1 MATFSITSPGVQIWE
16 RDISLIAPQNKGTNV
31 FVPGFAAQGPMDEIL
46 KITSKPE
53 LEQIYGLPTNAAE
66 RYFYHSVDQLLKS
79 PANIY
84 TYRIPYGTGTG
95 DGFGSKYS
103 ALAYPVRS
111 VSTTNSSNTAA
122 SASSTNLNLSAG
134 TYVLGEPVHLE
145 LTQAEYI
152 SALDGSGFT
161 WNSTASSAGAMTSL
175 ATLGGAGVI
184 VLNKAQTT
192 INGQFEG
199 YYVGLIDNIAINP
212 ATNFDS
218 IRSIKSVSLSG
229 AATTNYTQVPAGTCQ
244 FTLTAAYTS
253 GNTNTISQVMENL
266 TPYDISTRADDDVL
280 GVGVFKLRKSIYA
293 TEAHKLDYILEDVV
307 VGSIDSYRKQLNPSG
322 GPALPYFLEAV
333 DNKARNIEVLVNPY
347 ISNRYTE
354 TSLDV
359 NGAPQKKV
367 RVLTQSLTSNINTL
381 STAAGFA
388 ATSFA
393 GLSAADSLYALGAFS
408 DTRIT
413 SKAIG
418 SLPSKLERALEGVR
432 NDEVYD
438 IDAVVEAGLG
448 TVFAFTQAAGVDY
461 YDDTENNAL
470 YTAAVDALRTSGE
483 LTQAGVDIR
492 ANYTTVSNLFE
503 NFCNLQTGRGDC
515 NFIADP
521 IRHIAVTGK
530 NSKVLSDRTTNFQT
544 DIYWAM
550 RHQFELTNSSY
561 VAAYANWGQVYDGVI
576 GQQVWIPFSAV
587 AAATWA
593 KSDAAE
599 FPWAA
604 PAGFTRGIVTTLNDI
619 AINPNQ
625 KQRDELYKVNLNPVA
640 LFPSHGIS
648 IFGQKTM
655 SRKPS
660 AFDRINV
667 RRLFQALE
675 RPTKKASQFYV
686 FEPNTEFTR
695 TRLHNTLTPLFEKAK
710 NNNGIYDYML
720 VTDTRIN
727 TPEVIDANEL
737 RAAVYIKPVR
747 TGEFIGVEFIATR
760 TDANFTELING

>member
-16 RDISLIAPQNKGTNV
+16 RDLSLIAPQNKGTNV
-31 FVPGFAAQGPMDEIL
+31 FLAGFAAQGPMDEVL

-53 LEQIYGLPTNAAE
+53 LEQIYGTPTNAAE

-84 TYRIPYGTGTG
+84 TYRIPYGAGTG

-111 VSTTNSSNTAA
+111 VSTANSSSTAA

-152 SALDGSGFT
+152 QALDGSGFT
-161 WNSTASSAGAMTSL
+161 WNSVASAQSSLTSL
-175 ATLGGAGVI
+175 ASLGGAGVVI
-184 VLNKAQTT
+184 LNKAQTT
-192 INGQFEG
+192 VNGQFEG
-199 YYVGLIDNIAINP
+199 YYVGLIDNTAINP

-218 IRSIKSVSLSG
+218 IRSIKTVTLSG
-229 AATTNYTQVPAGTCQ
+229 SAISSYTLVPSGTCQ
-244 FTLTAAYTS
+244 FSLTASYTT

-266 TPYDISTRADDDVL
+266 TPYDISTRADDDIL
-280 GVGVFKLRKSIYA
+280 SVGVFKLRKSIYA
-293 TEAHKLDYILEDVV
+293 TEAYKLDYVLEDVV

-322 GPALPYFLEAV
+322 GPALPYFLESV
-333 DNKARNIEVLVNPY
+333 DNKSRNIEVLVNPY

-354 TSLDV
+354 SSLDV
-359 NGAPQKKV
+359 NGTPQKKI
-367 RVLTQSLTSNINTL
+367 RVLANQLTSNIATL

-388 ATSFA
+388 TTSFA

-408 DTRIT
+408 DTRIA

-418 SLPSKLERALEGVR
+418 SLPSKIERALEGVR

-438 IDAVVEAGLG
+438 IDAVVEGGLG
-448 TVFAFTQAAGVDY
+448 TIFAFTQAAGVDY

-470 YTAAVDALRTSGE
+470 YNTAVDALRTSGE
-483 LTQAGVDIR
+483 LTQAGIDIR
-492 ANYTTVSNLFE
+492 ANYTTVFNLFE
-503 NFCNLQTGRGDC
+503 NFCNLQSGRGDC
-515 NFIADP
+515 DFIADP
-521 IRHIAVTGK
+521 IRHIAVTGR
-530 NSKVLSDRTTNFQT
+530 NSKVLADRTTNFQT

-550 RHQFELTNSSY
+550 RHQFELTNTSY
-561 VAAYANWGQVYDGVI
+561 AAAYANWGQVYDNI
-576 GQQVWIPFSAV
+576 LGQQVWIPFSGV

-593 KSDAAE
+593 RSDQAE

-604 PAGFTRGIVTTLNDI
+604 PAGFTRGIVTTLTDI

-640 LFPSHGIS
+640 LFPAHGIS
-648 IFGQKTM
+648 IFGQKTL
-655 SRKPS
+655 SKKPS

-675 RPTKKASQFYV
+675 RPTKKAAQFFV

-695 TRLHNTLTPLFEKAK
+695 TRFHNTLVPIFEKAK
-710 NNNGIYDYML
+710 NNGGLYDYSIIS
-720 VTDTRIN
+720 DTRAN

-737 RAAVYIKPVR
+737 RATIFLKAVR
-747 TGEFIGVEFIATR
+747 SGEFVGIEFVATR
-760 TDANFTELING
+760 TDANFTELI